1 MYMDFKD
8 ALQQLSDRVLKLKDT
23 IKTEEGTKTAL
34 ILPFISAL
42 GYDVFNP
49 TEVVPEMDCDLIKNK
64 GNKIDYAIFMNNEPV
79 LLIEC
84 KHWAQNLDLH
94 SCQLQKYFVAS
105 KAKFGLLT
113 NGIVYRFYTDLVKT
127 NIMDTTP
134 FLEVN
139 IENLKEPQVEELK
152 KFHKSY
158 FDVANILNTA
168 SELKYLSELKAQ
180 IKEEFNSPSVDLVRI
195 LTKRVYEGQV
205 TQKVIEQFTELVK
218 RSLNNH
224 INEVISERLNVAIKT
239 TEEVKPMG
247 IDEPVKE
254 DIKTEETPKVV
265 TTDEELQGFYIVRAI
280 LAKYVDVK
288 RIAQRDTQSYF
299 TILFDDNNRK
309 PICKLHFNGKT
320 KYVETFDKEKRGTK
334 HGIEVL
340 EDIYQYSDEIIE
352 AVKFYI

>member
-1 MYMDFKD
+1 MDFKD